1 LLEIS
6 ILKSETPST
15 PAHDADLYFAG
26 NPYERENR
34 LMGDRYADY
43 VLESCSGGTS
53 FLELGIGFGRTVERL
68 AARFS
73 RLTVV
78 DAEPR
83 LIEAFEPR
91 FPDVRFV
98 RSFFESFETSERFE
112 GIGIG
117 FVLDL
122 VDDPMALLRQYAGYL
137 APRARMYVCIGNAA
151 SLHRRIAHAAGLL
164 PDLKQMSSYNT
175 AYGHRFYNTHD
186 EWLALFAM
194 AGLKTT
200 ASYGLLLKPLTT
212 SQLQSLNLDEAVYT
226 ALSLTARDLPAI
238 SNACL
243 YVLEA

>member
-1 LLEIS
+1 MKQSPDLES
-6 ILKSETPST
+6 VKA

-34 LMGDRYADY
+34 VMGDRYADY
-43 VLESCSGGTS
+43 VLESCADCKT

-68 AARFS
+68 AARIPQ
-73 RLTVV
+73 LTVV

-83 LIEAFEPR
+83 LIEAFQPR
-91 FPDVRFV
+91 FPAVRFV
-98 RSFFESFETSERFE
+98 RSFFESFEAAGTFE

-122 VDDPMALLRQYAGYL
+122 VDDPIALLQKYAGYL
-137 APRARMYVCIGNAA
+137 APNARMYVCIENAA

-164 PDLKQMSSYNT
+164 PDIKQLSSYNT

-186 EWLALFAM
+186 EWLALFAT
-194 AGLKTT
+194 AGLKT
-200 ASYGLLLKPLTT
+200 AAAYGLYLKPFSTR
-212 SQLQSLNLDEAVYT
+212 QLEALALDDTLYT
-226 ALSLTARDLPAI
+226 ALSLTARDFPAI

-243 YVLEA
+243 YILET